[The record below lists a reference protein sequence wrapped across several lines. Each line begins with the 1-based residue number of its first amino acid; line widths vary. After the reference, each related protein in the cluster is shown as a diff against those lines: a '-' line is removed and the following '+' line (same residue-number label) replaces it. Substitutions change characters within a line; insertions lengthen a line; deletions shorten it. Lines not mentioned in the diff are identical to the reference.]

1 MKPIFKIAVAMMM
14 SSLLT
19 ACASAPDVSER
30 DMNFTAS
37 ALTKLSA
44 AVDVTVRFNKS
55 SENLADSE
63 LLRLSASDD
72 QSLLTPFEHY
82 KVRVLQSGRRSVVL
96 VCEPDGGKALLE
108 DAGCTAKLDR
118 HHWQSVPVA
127 ACDFTL
133 DVMAVCGP

>member
-1 MKPIFKIAVAMMM
+1 MKPIFKGAVAMVTI
-14 SSLLT
+14 SLLA
-19 ACASAPDVSER
+19 ACASAQSER
-30 DMNFTAS
+30 DMNFAAS

-44 AVDVTVRFNKS
+44 AVDATVRFNKS
-55 SENLADSE
+55 SENLADAE

-72 QSLLTPFEHY
+72 PSLLTPFEHY
-82 KVRVLQSGRRSVVL
+82 SLRVLRSGRRSVVL

-108 DAGCTAKLDR
+108 DAGCTPKLDR

-133 DVMAVCGP
+133 DVIAACGP